1 MRVGQLLT
9 YVSRRRSGIFEFA
22 CGLSRRVAESGAE
35 SRVFGIRDED
45 ATADAARWQPVTP
58 CLARGI
64 GPRVLGFAPGLLP
77 AVLRADLDL
86 LHAHGLWNMQSA
98 VNLAWAARTRRPYVV
113 SLHGMLNPLALRRS
127 RTRKRAASALYERRR
142 LRAAAC
148 VHALGAHETGYLRR
162 HGVSTAVAEVPYG
175 IELPPL
181 DVAVPPPAWRERIEP
196 GRRVLLYL
204 GRLDPIKGLENL
216 VRGWALARAAAPARA
231 EEWTLVVAGW
241 GAPDYEALV
250 RRAAAESGAGT
261 SIVFAGPLF
270 GADREAAYRGAEA
283 CILPSLS
290 EGMPVGVLEAWARA
304 RPVLMTDACHLPAGF
319 EAGAAVRV
327 GEGATGAATA
337 IGELFSTSSADR
349 RAMGARGRALVER
362 RFSWPVVARQ
372 FLEVYGWLAG
382 GGSPPAFVRTD

>member
-45 ATADAARWQPVTP
+45 AAADAPRWHPVTP
-58 CLARGI
+58 TMARGL
-64 GPRVLGFAPGLLP
+64 GPGVLGFAPGLLP
-77 AVLRADLDL
+77 AVLRADLDV
-86 LHAHGLWNMQSA
+86 LHAHGLWTFQSG

-127 RTRKRAASALYERRR
+127 RARKRVASALYERRR
-142 LRAAAC
+142 LRQAAC
-148 VHALGAHETGYLRR
+148 IHAVGAHETGYLRR
-162 HGVSTAVAEVPYG
+162 HGVATAVAEVPYG

-181 DVAVPPPAWRERIEP
+181 DETVPPPPWRDRIESGP
-196 GRRVLLYL
+196 RVLLYL

-216 VRGWALARAAAPARA
+216 VIGWARARAAAPSRA
-231 EEWTLVVAGW
+231 AEWTLVIAGW

-250 RRAAAESGAGT
+250 RRTAAESGAGS
-261 SIVFAGPLF
+261 SILFAGPLF
-270 GADREAAYRGAEA
+270 AEDREAAYRAAEA
-283 CILPSLS
+283 CVLPSLS

-304 RPVLMTDACHLPAGF
+304 RPVLMTDACHLPSGF
-319 EAGAAVRV
+319 EAGAAMRMDKGV
-327 GEGATGAATA
+327 EGAAAA
-337 IGELFSTSSADR
+337 LAELFATSDADR
-349 RAMGARGRALVER
+349 RAMGARGRALIER

-382 GGSPPAFVRTD
+382 GGSTPACVRTD